1 MRVVADTNTLVS
13 GSLWPGV
20 PRQLLDLART
30 GACQLITS
38 EPLLNELAAVL
49 GRGKFQGRLERA
61 GLTVESL
68 LGTYRRLA
76 QVVSP
81 APIPPTVLSDP
92 ADDQVLAAALSGQAH
107 LIVSG
112 DADLLTLST
121 FRGIR
126 ILTARQAI
134 SVLAEISG

>member
-20 PRQLLDLART
+20 PRQLLDMARA

-38 EPLLNELAAVL
+38 EPLLNELAL

-61 GLTVESL
+61 GLSVESL
-68 LGTYRRLA
+68 LSTYRHLS

-81 APIPPTVLSDP
+81 ATIPPTVLSDP
-92 ADDQVLAAALSGQAH
+92 ADDQVLAAALSGEAD

-112 DADLLTLST
+112 DADLLTLNS

-134 SVLAEISG
+134 SVLAELRG